1 MKGTTF
7 VRKLYELHLFHH
19 TEWKFS
25 ENAKIPHE
33 RYKTF
38 LRKVQK
44 SWKNFRTNVES
55 LVKVAKS
62 GQLFPKCRS
71 QVIFEI
77 WPYWPKLWG
86 PKLKNLFKLK
96 YFPWILHLRKALF
109 TIPLLV
115 TVINRWHKTVEM
127 IISRWFTSAKKLC
140 QARKNSSQG
149 VALSSAYH

>member
-1 MKGTTF
+1 MITFEVAIDIDNDLYRPDDQVRIFYEIRDFKVFSHLSTVVIDGTTF

-71 QVIFEI
+71 QVILRFDPIGLNFGARSSKISLNWNIFLESCTYEERFS
-77 WPYWPKLWG
+77 PYPCL
-86 PKLKNLFKLK
+86 
-96 YFPWILHLRKALF
+96 
-109 TIPLLV
+109 
-115 TVINRWHKTVEM
+115 
-127 IISRWFTSAKKLC
+127 
-140 QARKNSSQG
+140 
-149 VALSSAYH
+149 